1 MIPIRAHLLR
11 EKGAAFVT
19 GFCLGCLQVA
29 LGFVMLRGAGASA
42 RSWFLLLLCWLLGA
56 LLGVRLQRTASRDN
70 RRAATWASRQEQIL
84 LFGAVAVYLAAE
96 MAAAWAPFSSA
107 PLVFSLV
114 GAAVSG
120 AYGGSFLS
128 SRADKGLSIGALFF
142 HENNGFLVG
151 LTFATGVL
159 LIRAPL
165 LVPLVFLSAAASQLA
180 PSIRLRAG
188 WCQGA
193 LCGILAASLQL
204 ALRGT
209 GAAAWDGLMTASV
222 LAHPDWVSLREV
234 LFFAHPLVIPLT
246 WPFMALTDDPLRAV
260 VLREVVCSGGV
271 VALTYYGVRSALAST
286 SAAVALRTMAGGLSA
301 AAVTLAVGRWQ
312 LASAGEEKEVALLFG
327 GAFLVLFLFG
337 FPVEESKENSPA
349 QNRRYLGLGVLLA
362 LACAAHLANGLLV
375 LWLVLQSVVG
385 RNRRAALSDAVWIVG
400 MAAVVGGPF
409 FLWLALGPGGAH
421 GLTGAARYFLEYHLS
436 GEFASIPPAG
446 SGALLLRAVDAYR
459 GARVW
464 LLGELPCPWPSTEA
478 FVVTVLTAGLV
489 RRALLV
495 SPRLAA
501 RLLLLVLIY
510 SAHFF
515 FFEPWNPESWAPSAL
530 AWAML
535 LMLGLLAP
543 GRGIWLRCGVG
554 VMGLLLLV
562 TLQIRQQ
569 TAARQLS
576 VAVQT
581 FLDQESESPAP
592 VSQLIKWLDAT
603 LERDAILVVS
613 DRLLAS
619 YFHIYTQRRPVV
631 RDYLDQSAADLR
643 ERAHLT
649 TLSQRFYLPQWTSAS
664 LQAAAEKGRPVYLLS
679 AEPDVQPALA
689 LPWNGVRLSR
699 LFAPAPSA
707 DSAVTGAADS
717 VVAQAPFSITEDLLA
732 DDLQLRSVKVINP
745 SVMKLE
751 LQRGERTFRAKWKPM
766 STLGSEVQE
775 QFDGNNAP
783 RCEVAARLFDQLLF
797 GKQPARSL
805 VPEVVVRAFHRDVPC
820 NRECAHVPRLLSAD
834 TPATFPQYN
843 EHLVF
848 GALSHWIDD
857 AAIPKS
863 FEGGLWSAERFA
875 QDATYRQALADLV
888 TFLFLIAH
896 GDANYADNFLIHEG
910 PPFRVYSIDNGRAF
924 DGVPY
929 YTADADPDWAPF
941 ARLAPGRMVAKSLS
955 RSTINRLRE
964 LSISQLRDALFI
976 VTAIDLTS
984 GRVASLGPVVEPSL
998 RELIGKPLAQV
1009 PGLTRHSRQTYS
1021 GRLRP
1026 GGPVWLLQGLSASG
1040 LEALR
1045 KRINML
1051 LQQSEAGALPLF
1063 D

>member
-1 MIPIRAHLLR
+1 MTPIRAHLLR

-29 LGFVMLRGAGASA
+29 LGFVMLRGAGANA

-56 LLGVRLQRTASRDN
+56 LFGVRLQSAASQDRS
-70 RRAATWASRQEQIL
+70 RSSTWASRQEQVL

-96 MAAAWAPFSSA
+96 TAAAWAPFSTV
-107 PLVFSLV
+107 PLALALI

-120 AYGGSFLS
+120 AYGGCFLC

-165 LVPLVFLSAAASQLA
+165 LVPLVFLSAATSRLL
-180 PSIRLRAG
+180 PTMGLRAA
-188 WCQGA
+188 WCQAA
-193 LCGILAASLQL
+193 LCGVLAVALQL
-204 ALRGT
+204 LLRGT
-209 GAAAWDGLMTASV
+209 GTAAWDGLMTASV
-222 LAHPDWVSLREV
+222 LTHPDWVSLREV

-271 VALTYYGVRSALAST
+271 VAATYYGVRSALAST
-286 SAAVALRTMAGGLSA
+286 SASVGMRTMAGGLAA

-327 GAFLVLFLFG
+327 GAFLVLFLFR
-337 FPVEESKENSPA
+337 FPMDESQENPSA
-349 QNRRYLGLGVLLA
+349 HNRRNLGLGVLLA
-362 LACAAHLANGLLV
+362 LACATHLANCVLV
-375 LWLVLQSVVG
+375 LWLVLQSLLS
-385 RNRRAALSDAVWIVG
+385 RNRRAAFIDTVWIVG
-400 MAAVVGGPF
+400 VAAAIAGPF

-421 GLTGAARYFLEYHLS
+421 GLIGAARYFLEYHLS
-436 GEFASIPPAG
+436 GEFVSIPPAAN
-446 SGALLLRAVDAYR
+446 GALLLRAVDAYR
-459 GARVW
+459 GARSW
-464 LLGELPCPWPSTEA
+464 LLGELPCSWPTAE
-478 FVVTVLTAGLV
+478 VVLVTVLTVGLV
-489 RRALLV
+489 ARALLV
-495 SPRLAA
+495 APRLAA

-515 FFEPWNPESWAPSAL
+515 FFEPWNPESWAPSVV
-530 AWAML
+530 AWAIL

-543 GRGIWLRCGVG
+543 GRLIWVRCGVG

-569 TAARQLS
+569 ATARQLS

-619 YFHIYTQRRPVV
+619 YFHIYSQRRPVV
-631 RDYLDQSAADLR
+631 RDYLDLSAADLR

-649 TLSQRFYLPQWTSAS
+649 TLSQRFYLPQWTSAT

-679 AEPDVQPALA
+679 AEPDAQPALA
-689 LPWNGVRLSR
+689 LPWNGLRLSR
-699 LFAPAPSA
+699 MFASAQSA
-707 DSAVTGAADS
+707 DKAAMGAADS
-717 VVAQAPFSITEDLLA
+717 VAAEPPSNLAQDLLA

-751 LQRGERTFRAKWKPM
+751 LQRGERVFRAKWKPM
-766 STLGSEVQE
+766 SALGSEVQE
-775 QFDGNNAP
+775 QFDGNNSP

-797 GKQPARSL
+797 AKQPARSL
-805 VPEVVVRAFHRDVPC
+805 VPEVVVRALHRDVPC
-820 NRECAHVPRLLSAD
+820 NRECARVPRLLSAD
-834 TPATFPQYN
+834 TPATFPQHN
-843 EHLVF
+843 DHLVL

-857 AAIPKS
+857 AAIPKR

-875 QDATYRQALADLV
+875 KDAPYRQALADLV

-941 ARLAPGRMVAKSLS
+941 ARLAPGRMVASSLS

-964 LSISQLRDALFI
+964 LSISQLRNALLT
-976 VTAIDLTS
+976 VNAIDLTS
-984 GRVASLGPVVEPSL
+984 GRAASLGPVVDPAL

-1009 PGLTRHSRQTYS
+1009 PGLTRHSRETYS
-1021 GRLRP
+1021 GRLQP

-1040 LEALR
+1040 VDALAQ
-1045 KRINML
+1045 RISVL
-1051 LQQSEAGALPLF
+1051 LQQSESGALPLF

>member
-1 MIPIRAHLLR
+1 MLPLRANLLR
-11 EKGAAFVT
+11 EQGAAFAT

-42 RSWFLLLLCWLLGA
+42 RTWFLLLLCWLLGA
-56 LLGVRLQRTASRDN
+56 VFGVYLQSAARRPSS
-70 RRAATWASRQEQIL
+70 RAATLIARQEMVL
-84 LFGAVAVYLAAE
+84 LFGSVAVYLAAE
-96 MAAAWAPFSSA
+96 TAATWAPFSMG
-107 PLVFSLV
+107 PLVLALI

-128 SRADKGLSIGALFF
+128 SRAGHALSIGALFF
-142 HENNGFLVG
+142 HENNGFLFG
-151 LTFATGVL
+151 LTVATGVL

-165 LVPLVFLSAAASQLA
+165 LVPLVFLSAVVSRLA
-180 PSIRLRAG
+180 PSISLRAS
-188 WCQGA
+188 WCQAA
-193 LCGILAASLQL
+193 LCAVLAVAWQL
-204 ALRGT
+204 LLRST
-209 GAAAWDGLMTASV
+209 GAAAWDGLMTAAV
-222 LAHPDWVSLREV
+222 LTHPGWVSLREV

-286 SAAVALRTMAGGLSA
+286 SATVGLRAMAGGLSA

-327 GAFLVLFLFG
+327 GAFLVLFLFWL
-337 FPVEESKENSPA
+337 PVEESAANPPA
-349 QNRRYLGLGVLLA
+349 QHRRYLGLGVLLA
-362 LACAAHLANGLLV
+362 LACATHLANGLLGV
-375 LWLVLQSVVG
+375 WLVLQALLSG
-385 RNRRAALSDAVWIVG
+385 NRRAALSDAVRIVG
-400 MAAVVGGPF
+400 VAALVAGPF

-436 GEFASIPPAG
+436 GEFVSIPSAAH
-446 SGALLLRAVDAYR
+446 GALLVRAVDAYR
-459 GARVW
+459 GARAW
-464 LLGELPCPWPSTEA
+464 LLGELPCPWPTAEA
-478 FVVTVLTAGLV
+478 VLVTVLTVGLV
-489 RRALLV
+489 RRALRV
-495 SPRLAA
+495 APRLAA
-501 RLLLLVLIY
+501 RLLLLVLLY

-515 FFEPWNPESWAPSAL
+515 FFEPWNPESWAPSAVT
-530 AWAML
+530 WAML

-543 GRGIWLRCGVG
+543 GRGIWLRCGVAG
-554 VMGLLLLV
+554 LGLLLLV

-569 TAARQLS
+569 ATARQLS
-576 VAVQT
+576 VEVQT
-581 FLDQESESPAP
+581 FLEQESESPAP
-592 VSQLIKWLDAT
+592 VSQLIMWLDAT

-631 RDYLDQSAADLR
+631 RDYLDLSAADLR

-649 TLSQRFYLPQWTSAS
+649 SLSQRFYSPQWTSAT

-679 AEPDVQPALA
+679 AEPDGQPALA
-689 LPWNGVRLSR
+689 LPWNGLRLARLYATAQPADKLESR
-699 LFAPAPSA
+699 AP
-707 DSAVTGAADS
+707 DSVAADPLS
-717 VVAQAPFSITEDLLA
+717 GIAQDLLA

-751 LQRGERTFRAKWKPM
+751 LQRGEHVIRAKWKPM
-766 STLGSEVQE
+766 SALGSEVQE

-783 RCEVAARLFDQLLF
+783 RCEVAARRFDQLLF
-797 GKQPARSL
+797 AKQPARSL

-820 NRECAHVPRLLSAD
+820 SRECAHVPRLLSAD

-843 EHLVF
+843 DHLVL

-857 AAIPKS
+857 AAIPMR
-863 FEGGLWSAERFA
+863 FDGGLWSAERFA
-875 QDATYRQALADLV
+875 QDAPYRQALADLV

-896 GDANYADNFLIHEG
+896 GDANYADNFLIHGG

-941 ARLAPGRMVAKSLS
+941 AGLAPGRMVAKSLS

-964 LSISQLRDALFI
+964 LTISQLRDALLM
-976 VTAIDLTS
+976 VTAIDLVS
-984 GRVASLGPVVEPSL
+984 GRVAALGSVVDPAL
-998 RELIGKPLAQV
+998 RALIGKPLAQV
-1009 PGLTRHSRQTYS
+1009 SGLTQHSRQTYS
-1021 GRLRP
+1021 GRLQA
-1026 GGPVWLLQGLSASG
+1026 GGPVWLLQGLSATG
-1040 LEALR
+1040 VDALVQ
-1045 KRINML
+1045 RISVL
-1051 LQQSEAGALPLF
+1051 LQQVESGAVPLF